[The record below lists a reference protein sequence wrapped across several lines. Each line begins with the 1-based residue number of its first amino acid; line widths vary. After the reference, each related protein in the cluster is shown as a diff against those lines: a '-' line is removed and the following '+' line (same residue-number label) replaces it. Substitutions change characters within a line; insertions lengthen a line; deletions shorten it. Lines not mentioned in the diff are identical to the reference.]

1 MKNNNLLQNLLN
13 YGELIADYDFEDK
26 QKGCIRVK
34 KIKDIQFTNYIYT
47 IVMVNGKYIS
57 VALDMEF

>member
-1 MKNNNLLQNLLN
+1 MKNNNLLQNLLD